1 MAGGKETP
9 RQKMIGM
16 MYLVLTALLALN
28 VSKEILDA
36 FALVDNSLA
45 KTEATLSD
53 KNNATMAEFSAK
65 LASNR
70 EKTQP
75 FYDKAEEVSKSAADL
90 VAYIEELKARTISVS
105 HNANSVSYGEGW
117 EAYQVDGHT
126 VRMGMMDEEGDL
138 YIKKPDENQENTA
151 LLVGSNPQAPKEGAP
166 PEESDREKLK
176 WTASELK
183 GKLLYFKDYLKS
195 IQVREVTGKNW
206 TVPESIINS
215 LDNIFNYPAT
225 TEGENE
231 VSWETKNFYH
241 NPLAAILPLMTKL
254 QVDVQ
259 NAKADVLAA
268 MLSGIEG
275 KSYKFTNL
283 RPFVIPFSN
292 YVLRGDT
299 FRAEVLLAAYDGTNP
314 PEIFM
319 NPERWDMQDSSRM
332 TEVNNEMKLDIS
344 PEGLGQL
351 KIATNGMPLGD
362 ASYKGLIR
370 YQGPLGLEEFDV
382 FVPPFK
388 VAEPALVV
396 SPTKMNVFYRGLP
409 NPVEVSV
416 PGVAQ
421 EDLQVSISGG
431 HTLTKDGS
439 GWVVKPGKGK
449 DCKISVSAKMPDG
462 STQRIGEKEF
472 RVKPIPDPVP
482 VFAGKKPSDNTVPA
496 TDMRIAAGVRAEME
510 NFDFD
515 VKVTVTGFS
524 MVFIRDGQVI
534 EKSSSNNRV
543 TSDMKA
549 NMDKVKKGQKIYIE
563 KISVAMPDG
572 TTRQVANISLKV
584 V

>member
-36 FALVDNSLA
+36 FTLVDSSLA
-45 KTEATLSD
+45 KTEATLD
-53 KNNATMAEFSAK
+53 AKNASTMGEFENK
-65 LASNR
+65 KASNP
-70 EKTQP
+70 EKTIP
-75 FYDKAEEVSKSAADL
+75 FYNKATEVAERADEL
-90 VAYIEELKARTISVS
+90 VKYIEELKARTISVS
-105 HNANSVSYGEGW
+105 HGDNALKYGEN
-117 EAYQVDGHT
+117 YQNFMVDGRA
-126 VRMGMMDEEGDL
+126 VKANDVNEEGDK
-138 YIKKPDENQENTA
+138 YITKSDENQENTA
-151 LLVGSNPQAPKEGAP
+151 LLVGSNPQAPKTDSWSANEL
-166 PEESDREKLK
+166 KLK
-176 WTASELK
+176 LIE
-183 GKLLYFKDYLKS
+183 YKDFLTS
-195 IQVREVTGKNW
+195 ISVKEVTGKTW
-206 TVPESIINS
+206 TVPESIQNS
-215 LDNIFNYPAT
+215 LET
-225 TEGENE
+225 TFTFEGGEDHGLAVE
-231 VSWETKNFYH
+231 WETKNFFH

-254 QVDVQ
+254 EVDVQ

-283 RPFVIPFSN
+283 KPFVIPASN
-292 YVLRGDT
+292 YILRGDT

-319 NPERWDMQDSSRM
+319 NPDRWDMQDSSRLEDV
-332 TEVNNEMKLDIS
+332 TPDMKLDIS
-344 PEGLGQL
+344 PEGLGEL

-370 YQGPLGLEEFDV
+370 YEGPLGTEEFNV
-382 FVPPFK
+382 YVPPFK

-409 NPVEVSV
+409 NPVEISV

-421 EDLQVSISGG
+421 EDLQVNITGG
-431 HTLTKDGS
+431 HQLTKDGA

-449 DCKISVSAKMPDG
+449 DCKIAVSAKMPDG
-462 STQRIGEKEF
+462 STQRIGEKDF
-472 RVKPIPDPVP
+472 RVKRIPDPVP
-482 VFAGKKPSDNTVPA
+482 VFAGKKPSDNTVPRG
-496 TDMRIAAGVRAEME
+496 DMRIAAGVRAEME

-515 VKVTVTGFS
+515 VTVTVTGFS

-534 EKSSSNNRV
+534 EKSSNNNRV

-549 NMDKVKKGQKIYIE
+549 NMEKVKKGQKVYVE
-563 KISVAMPDG
+563 KIKVKMPDG
-572 TTRQVANISLKV
+572 STRQVANISLKV
-584 V
+584 T